1 MWVCIVH
8 PITFIHCLP
17 RTGLGQSH
25 HKALTVLK
33 KAEAGNLTDGIL
45 VIRKAGHAY
54 AKAFIKDSL
63 VGLKNP
69 IRRCRKITQTDAFL
83 NDLSKELTEQCNA
96 ALAAYGQACT
106 DLEALGNQAQI
117 QWITDNVMEG
127 INGMLSGADKVFE
140 ALDDVFRAL
149 ESTDSFLAELS
160 KDKQATARKI
170 RQDGKR
176 ILKIF
181 EQAGIPLL
189 WRHVLRDAGLSID
202 EDNPMRDPATDFA
215 KYTASQPA
223 FTAELLSDRDT
234 WALPKWYAPDDTGAY
249 VYLV

>member
-1 MWVCIVH
+1 MCIVH

-69 IRRCRKITQTDAFL
+69 IRRCRKITQTDAFV
-83 NDLSKELTEQCNA
+83 NDLSDDLTKQCNE

-106 DLEALGNQAQI
+106 ELEALGDRAQI

-170 RQDGKR
+170 RQDAKR

-189 WRHVLRDAGLSID
+189 WRQVLRDAGLSID

>member
-1 MWVCIVH
+1 MCIVH

-69 IRRCRKITQTDAFL
+69 IRRCRKITQTDTFVH
-83 NDLSKELTEQCNA
+83 DLSKELTEQCNA

-106 DLEALGNQAQI
+106 ELEALGAQAQV

-127 INGMLSGADKVFE
+127 INGMLLAADKVFE
-140 ALDDVFRAL
+140 ALDEVFRAL
-149 ESTDSFLAELS
+149 ESTDSFLAGLS

-202 EDNPMRDPATDFA
+202 EDCPMRDPATDFA

-223 FTAELLSDRDT
+223 FTAEFLSDRDT
-234 WALPKWYAPDDTGAY
+234 WALPKWYAPDDTGAH
-249 VYLV
+249 VHRI